1 MKNPWGSLK
10 KEFHGLFSV
19 NKLSFEYDIFIV
31 DRKSCSA
38 VSSEESDIP
47 ADRHQAAGSEENGIL
62 SDRHQAVS
70 SEESGI
76 PSDRLQAAG
85 IALEGL
91 RHDLPGVFTDMLL
104 LFTG

>member
-47 ADRHQAAGSEENGIL
+47 ADRHQAAGSEENGIP
-62 SDRHQAVS
+62 SDRHQAA
-70 SEESGI
+70 G
-76 PSDRLQAAG
+76 LQEAG

-91 RHDLPGVFTDMLL
+91 SHDLPGVFTDMLL

>member
-31 DRKSCSA
+31 DKRSCSA

-47 ADRHQAAGSEENGIL
+47 ADRHQAAVSEEHDIP
-62 SDRHQAVS
+62 SDRHQAA
-70 SEESGI
+70 G
-76 PSDRLQAAG
+76 LQEAG

>member
-47 ADRHQAAGSEENGIL
+47 ADRHQAAVSEENDIP
-62 SDRHQAVS
+62 SDRHQAA
-70 SEESGI
+70 G
-76 PSDRLQAAG
+76 LQEAG

-91 RHDLPGVFTDMLL
+91 SHDLPGVFTDMLL

>member
-38 VSSEESDIP
+38 VSSEESDIT
-47 ADRHQAAGSEENGIL
+47 ADRHQAAGSEENGIP
-62 SDRHQAVS
+62 SDRHQAA
-70 SEESGI
+70 G
-76 PSDRLQAAG
+76 LQEAG

>member
-1 MKNPWGSLK
+1 MK

-31 DRKSCSA
+31 DKRSCSA

-47 ADRHQAAGSEENGIL
+47 ADRHQAAGSEENGIP
-62 SDRHQAVS
+62 SDRHQAA
-70 SEESGI
+70 G
-76 PSDRLQAAG
+76 LQEAG

-91 RHDLPGVFTDMLL
+91 SHDLPGVFTDMLL

>member
-31 DRKSCSA
+31 DKKSCSA

-47 ADRHQAAGSEENGIL
+47 ADRHQAAVSEENDIP
-62 SDRHQAVS
+62 SDRHQAA
-70 SEESGI
+70 G
-76 PSDRLQAAG
+76 LQEAG

>member
-31 DRKSCSA
+31 DRKSCST

-47 ADRHQAAGSEENGIL
+47 ADRHQAAGSEENGNP
-62 SDRHQAVS
+62 SDRHQAA
-70 SEESGI
+70 G
-76 PSDRLQAAG
+76 LQEAG

-91 RHDLPGVFTDMLL
+91 SHDLPGVFTDMLL

>member
-38 VSSEESDIP
+38 ASSEESDIP
-47 ADRHQAAGSEENGIL
+47 ADRHQAAGSEENGIP
-62 SDRHQAVS
+62 SDRHQAA
-70 SEESGI
+70 G
-76 PSDRLQAAG
+76 LQEAG

-91 RHDLPGVFTDMLL
+91 SHDLPGVFTDMLL

>member
-1 MKNPWGSLK
+1 MK

-47 ADRHQAAGSEENGIL
+47 ADRHQAAGSEENGIP
-62 SDRHQAVS
+62 SDRHQAA
-70 SEESGI
+70 G
-76 PSDRLQAAG
+76 LQEAG

-91 RHDLPGVFTDMLL
+91 SHDLPGVFTDMLL

>member
-31 DRKSCSA
+31 DKRSCSA

-47 ADRHQAAGSEENGIL
+47 ADRHQAAGSEENGIP
-62 SDRHQAVS
+62 SDRHQAA
-70 SEESGI
+70 G
-76 PSDRLQAAG
+76 LQEAG

-91 RHDLPGVFTDMLL
+91 SHDLPGVFTDMLL

>member
-31 DRKSCSA
+31 DKRSCSA

-47 ADRHQAAGSEENGIL
+47 ADRHQAAVSEENDIP
-62 SDRHQAVS
+62 SDRHQAA
-70 SEESGI
+70 G
-76 PSDRLQAAG
+76 LQEAG

>member
-1 MKNPWGSLK
+1 MK

-31 DRKSCSA
+31 DKRSCSA

-47 ADRHQAAGSEENGIL
+47 ADRHQAAVSEENDIP
-62 SDRHQAVS
+62 SDRHQAA
-70 SEESGI
+70 G
-76 PSDRLQAAG
+76 LQEAG

>member
-1 MKNPWGSLK
+1 MKNPWGSVK

-31 DRKSCSA
+31 DKRSCSA

-47 ADRHQAAGSEENGIL
+47 ADRHQAAVSEENDIP
-62 SDRHQAVS
+62 SDRHQAA
-70 SEESGI
+70 G
-76 PSDRLQAAG
+76 LQEAG

>member
-31 DRKSCSA
+31 DRKSCST

-47 ADRHQAAGSEENGIL
+47 ADRHQAAG
-62 SDRHQAVS
+62 
-70 SEESGI
+70 
-76 PSDRLQAAG
+76 LQEAG

-91 RHDLPGVFTDMLL
+91 SHDLPGVFTDMLL

>member
-1 MKNPWGSLK
+1 MK

-47 ADRHQAAGSEENGIL
+47 ADRHQAAVSEENDIP
-62 SDRHQAVS
+62 SDRHQAA
-70 SEESGI
+70 G
-76 PSDRLQAAG
+76 LQEAG

>member
-47 ADRHQAAGSEENGIL
+47 ADRHQAAVSEENDIP
-62 SDRHQAVS
+62 SDRHQAA
-70 SEESGI
+70 G
-76 PSDRLQAAG
+76 LQEAG

>member
-1 MKNPWGSLK
+1 MK

-31 DRKSCSA
+31 DRKSCLA

-47 ADRHQAAGSEENGIL
+47 SDRHQAAGSEENGIP
-62 SDRHQAVS
+62 SDRHQAA
-70 SEESGI
+70 G
-76 PSDRLQAAG
+76 LQEAG